1 MFVHWRCVAKRLEAF
16 LTVFSE
22 EVMHTCGWTVVMRS
36 LFEEAHLQAV
46 LFVPLVERKMLWTMM
61 TMMMTKT
68 TWLVSVV
75 QIREKLIDE
84 DANNEMQLSS
94 KVSCMSS

>member
-1 MFVHWRCVAKRLEAF
+1 
-16 LTVFSE
+16 
-22 EVMHTCGWTVVMRS
+22 MRS

-94 KVSCMSS
+94 KVSCMNS